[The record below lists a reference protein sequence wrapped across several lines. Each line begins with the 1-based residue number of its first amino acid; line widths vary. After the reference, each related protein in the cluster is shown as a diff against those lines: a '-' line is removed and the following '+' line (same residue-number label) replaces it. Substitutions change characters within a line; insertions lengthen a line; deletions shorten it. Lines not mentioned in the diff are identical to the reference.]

1 MLGHK
6 LCQVLSERFEVWGT
20 VRKPNPAF
28 NRSAVLP
35 VHRIISGVDAAD
47 EDLLA
52 NVIGTVRPEV
62 VINAIGIVKQ
72 ITVGNDPASSILVN
86 SLFPHWVA
94 SACRS
99 AGARLIHIST
109 DCVFSGT
116 RGHYSEDDL
125 PDPGD
130 LYGRTKLLGEV
141 TGPNVLTVRT
151 SIVGRELQT
160 SHGLVEWFLSS
171 QGKSVKG
178 YSRAVFSG
186 LPTLEL
192 ARALRYV
199 IDEHPALAG
208 LYHIAASPI
217 DKYRLLLLLRDAY
230 GIEITIEP
238 YEGYVLDRSLDGSR
252 FRDATGFLAEPWDVL
267 VGRMASDP
275 TAYDHL
281 RAARD

>member
-6 LCQVLSERFEVWGT
+6 LCQVLSETFEVWGT
-20 VRKPNPAF
+20 VRESNPALD
-28 NRSAVLP
+28 RSVLP
-35 VHRIISGVDAAD
+35 VHRVISGVDAAD
-47 EDLLA
+47 EDYIEE
-52 NVIGTVRPEV
+52 VFGTVRPEV
-62 VINAIGIVKQ
+62 VINAIGVVKQ
-72 ITVGNDPASSILVN
+72 ISAGNDPVSSIIVN
-86 SLFPHWVA
+86 SLFPHRVA
-94 SACRS
+94 KACRS

-116 RGHYSEDDL
+116 RGHYNEGDP

-151 SIVGRELQT
+151 SIVGRELRT

-171 QGKSVKG
+171 RGKSVKG

-252 FRDATGFLAEPWDVL
+252 FREVTGFVAEPWGVL
-267 VGRMASDP
+267 VRRMASDP
-275 TAYDHL
+275 TPYDRL
-281 RAARD
+281 RAERN